1 MNKEL
6 EQLKA
11 ECDMYKTFYRA
22 KHSDIK
28 GLLFKYKQTLQ
39 EIKEIA
45 EAPKPF
51 IDFSETKTTT
61 EVEYDYAVIC
71 NELELRLHKVLH
83 LIAKVES
90 EG

>member
-28 GLLFKYKQTLQ
+28 GLLFKYKQILQ
-39 EIKEIA
+39 EIKAIA
-45 EAPKPF
+45 EKRSKEGLTRNYYKGLQQI
-51 IDFSETKTTT
+51 IDLITKSES
-61 EVEYDYAVIC
+61 EVE
-71 NELELRLHKVLH
+71 
-83 LIAKVES
+83 
-90 EG
+90 